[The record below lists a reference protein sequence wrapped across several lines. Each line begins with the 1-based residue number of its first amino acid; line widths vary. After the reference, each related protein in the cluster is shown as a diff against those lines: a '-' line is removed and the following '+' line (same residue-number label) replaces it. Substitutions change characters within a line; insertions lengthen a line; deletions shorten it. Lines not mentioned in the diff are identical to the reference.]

1 MMSTQ
6 KATRAEAEAAP
17 DALRDATSRIVAN
30 FACTRFEDLPEK
42 AVRATKN
49 RVLDLIGCAIGGAG
63 AAGNAALVD
72 VLKAQGNAPQS
83 SLIGYPGKLSAGNAA
98 MANAICARS
107 FDFEVMTTVVAGM
120 VIPSHTSPTTVMTA
134 LAVAERERRSGREFL
149 TALTLGDDLVA
160 RVLGGAGF
168 DFGKGWDAASVHTGL
183 GAAAIAAKLMGLP
196 EQQIGD
202 AVGMSVNLIGGTIQ
216 AAWEG
221 STDFKLPQGMAAR
234 NGVLAAELAAA
245 GWTGMADALN
255 APWGF
260 YRQFT
265 SGCIKPEVLTEGLG
279 EVYWAEEYFKPYP
292 ACAATHGSIET
303 ALALHA
309 RPDFSVAQLRRL
321 TLYLPQRLLTNFC
334 IKPYEPRRFPHCDAI
349 FSYRFQVA
357 NVLLNGITRQEHY
370 AEARLRDPALLDLTT
385 RIDLAPLEDSN
396 AGGWS
401 SAGGSCL
408 IVAEMTD
415 GRRIE
420 QRLGK
425 LSRHPSVRASTDEE
439 IEAKFRQQIEFSGR
453 KLDADAILAAVRELD
468 RAPDLTGLLALIV
481 P

>member
-6 KATRAEAEAAP
+6 KAIR
-17 DALRDATSRIVAN
+17 RDEPAGTEVLNSATSRIVENIAR
-30 FACTRFEDLPEK
+30 TRFEDLPEK

-49 RVLDLIGCAIGGAG
+49 RVLDLIGSAIGGAG
-63 AAGNAALVD
+63 ASGNAALVE
-72 VLKAQGNAPQS
+72 VLRAQGNAPQA
-83 SLIGYPGKLSAGNAA
+83 SLIGYAGKLSAANAA
-98 MANAICARS
+98 LANAVSARS

-134 LAVAERERRSGREFL
+134 LAVAERERRNGREFL

-160 RVLGGAGF
+160 RVLGAAGF
-168 DFGKGWDAASVHTGL
+168 DFGNGWDAASVHSGL
-183 GAAAIAAKLMGLP
+183 GAAAIAAKLMNLP
-196 EQQIGD
+196 ALQVRD
-202 AVGMSVNLIGGTIQ
+202 ALGMVVNLIGGTIQ
-216 AAWEG
+216 APWDG
-221 STDFKLPQGMAAR
+221 TTDFKLPQGMAAR
-234 NGVLAAELAAA
+234 NGILAAELAAA
-245 GWTGMADALN
+245 GWTGMADALH

-265 SGCIKPEVLTEGLG
+265 SGCAKPEVLIDGLG

-303 ALALHA
+303 ALALRA
-309 RPDFSVAQLRRL
+309 RPDFSLAQLRRL
-321 TLYLPQRLLTNFC
+321 TLCLPKRLLTNFC

-370 AEARLRDPALLDLTT
+370 AEERLRDPALLDLTS
-385 RIDLAPLEDSN
+385 RIDLAPLDDPQ

-401 SAGGSCL
+401 SAGGACV
-408 IVAEMTD
+408 IIAEMTD

-420 QRLGK
+420 QRLEK
-425 LSRHPSVRASTDEE
+425 LSRHPAVRASTQEE
-439 IEAKFRQQIEFSGR
+439 IEAKFRQQLEFSGR
-453 KLDADAILAAVRELD
+453 RLDADAIMAAVRDLD
-468 RAPDLTGLLALIV
+468 RAPDLSALLALIAG
-481 P
+481 